1 MPILP
6 LQSFTSQTMS
16 SFQTRTVLLLSL
28 GSALACAR
36 EGAPATDTT
45 AAVTAST
52 LPLPTEG
59 FKTPESVRY
68 DASLD
73 AFFVSNIDGVPNNK
87 DNNGYI
93 ARMDA
98 ANPGTVTVLVQGGQ
112 GGVELHAPKGLAI
125 TGDTLW
131 VADIDVVRA
140 FNKNTG
146 AMLAT
151 IPVSGATFLN
161 DVVVGPDG
169 TIYVT
174 DSGIRFSDTGEMSHP
189 GKDRIYAVKGG
200 SATVAI
206 ENDSLL
212 ARPNGIAWDASNAR
226 FVLGPFG
233 GPLVT
238 AWKPGESTVTTIV
251 TGPGGYDGIEVLGDG
266 RILVTSWSDSSLNII
281 DNGQLT
287 RLAGGMDGPAD
298 IGVDTK
304 RNRIAVPRFSAGRV
318 DYVALPPR

>member
-1 MPILP
+1 
-6 LQSFTSQTMS
+6 MS
-16 SFQTRTVLLLSL
+16 SFLTRTVLLLSL
-28 GSALACAR
+28 GSVLACAR
-36 EGAPATDTT
+36 EESPATDST
-45 AAVTAST
+45 AAVTASA

-68 DASLD
+68 DAALD

-87 DNNGYI
+87 DNNGFI

-98 ANPGTVTVLVQGGQ
+98 ANPGTVTVVVQGGQ
-112 GGVELHAPKGLAI
+112 GGVELHAPKGMAI
-125 TGDTLW
+125 AGDTLW
-131 VADIDVVRA
+131 VADIDVLRA
-140 FNKNTG
+140 FDKNSG
-146 AMLAT
+146 AVLAT

-161 DVVVGPDG
+161 DVVIGPDG
-169 TIYVT
+169 TVYVT

-200 SATVAI
+200 AATVAI

-212 ARPNGIAWDASNAR
+212 ARPNGIAWDAGNAR

-238 AWKPGESTVTTIV
+238 AWKPGESTVTTV
-251 TGPGGYDGIEVLGDG
+251 VSGPGGYDGIEVLSDG
-266 RILVTSWSDSSLNII
+266 RILVTSWADSSLNII

-304 RNRIAVPRFSAGRV
+304 RNRVAVPRFSAGRV

>member
-1 MPILP
+1 
-6 LQSFTSQTMS
+6 MS
-16 SFQTRTVLLLSL
+16 SFQTRIALLLSL
-28 GSALACAR
+28 GSVLACAR
-36 EGAPATDTT
+36 EEAPATDST
-45 AAVTAST
+45 AEVTASA

-68 DASLD
+68 DAALD

-98 ANPGTVTVLVQGGQ
+98 ANPGTVTVVVQGGQ

-125 TGDTLW
+125 SGDTLW
-131 VADIDVVRA
+131 AADIDVLRA
-140 FNKNTG
+140 FDKNSG
-146 AMLAT
+146 AALAT
-151 IPVSGATFLN
+151 IAVSGATFLN

-169 TIYVT
+169 TVYVT

-200 SATVAI
+200 AATVAI

-212 ARPNGIAWDASNAR
+212 ARPNGIAWDAGNAR

-238 AWKPGESTVTTIV
+238 AWKPGEKTVTTIV
-251 TGPGGYDGIEVLGDG
+251 SGPGGYDGIEVLSDG
-266 RILVTSWSDSSLNII
+266 RILVTSWADSSLSII

-304 RNRIAVPRFSAGRV
+304 RNRVAVPRFSAGRV